1 MAHSVPHHA
10 KQASFP
16 GMCPVEEALE
26 SLAEAG
32 NEERG
37 AIFTRREVVEFILDL
52 VGYTADRPL
61 YTRRLLEPAFGD
73 GDFLLVAIERLLTV
87 WKSATTG
94 QDDPVAALSDTIRA
108 VELHSSTFT
117 ATREK
122 VLTALKANGI
132 TGKAAVTLADRWL
145 INADFLLSP
154 LPHPFHCVVGN
165 PPYVRQE
172 LIPDALLAEYRTR
185 YATVFDRADLYVPF
199 IERSLTCLESGGAL
213 GFICADRWIKNR
225 YGGPL
230 RKLVADRFHL
240 RAYVDM
246 VETPAFHAE
255 VSAYPAIMIIGNDQ
269 RGKTRVARRPAIKA
283 APLKALSQALLSP
296 DTPAPESGV
305 RELAEVAA
313 GAEPWILESF
323 DQLTLV
329 RRLEQ
334 HFPSLEEAGCTVGIG
349 VATGADHAFIGPYDT
364 LDVEPSRKLPLAM
377 TRDIVNGTVQWR
389 GLGLVNPFAE
399 EGGLVDLNA
408 YPRLKA
414 YLEERE
420 ARLSVRHVAKKV
432 PANWYRTIDR
442 IHPALARKQKL
453 LIPDIKGDAQVVYE
467 DGQLY
472 PHHNLYFITSE
483 EWDLRALQVVL
494 RSGIARLFVSV
505 YSPRLRGGYLRFQA
519 QYLRRI
525 RLPRWQDVDARLK
538 KTLIAAAQR
547 DDIAACTKAV
557 CRLYSLSKEERA
569 VLSGSGK

>member
-1 MAHSVPHHA
+1 MAQDVPHHA
-10 KQASFP
+10 KQVSFP
-16 GMCPVEEALE
+16 GMCPVEEPLE

-37 AIFTRREVVEFILDL
+37 AIFTRHEVVEFILDL

-61 YTRRLLEPAFGD
+61 HTRRLLEPAFGD
-73 GDFLLVAIERLLTV
+73 GNFLLVAIERLLTA
-87 WKSATTG
+87 WKSAAG
-94 QDDPVAALSDTIRA
+94 RDNPVDALADAIRA
-108 VELHSSTFT
+108 VELHGSTFT

-122 VLTALKANGI
+122 VLAALKANGI
-132 TGKAAVTLADRWL
+132 TGKTAATLVDHWL
-145 INADFLLSP
+145 INADFLLTP
-154 LPHPFHCVVGN
+154 LPHSFHCVVGN

-172 LIPDALLAEYRTR
+172 LIPAALLAEYRTR
-185 YATVFDRADLYVPF
+185 YTTVFDRADLYVPF
-199 IERSLTCLESGGAL
+199 IEHSLIRLESGGVL

-230 RKLVADRFHL
+230 RKLIADRFHL

-246 VETPAFHAE
+246 VETPAFHAA
-255 VSAYPAIMIIGNDQ
+255 VSAYPAIMIVGNEQ
-269 RGKTRVARRPAIKA
+269 RGRTRVARRPNIKA

-305 RELAEVAA
+305 QELAEAA
-313 GAEPWILESF
+313 TGAEPWILESF
-323 DQLTLV
+323 DQLALV

-334 HFPSLEEAGCTVGIG
+334 HFPPLEEAGCTVGIG

-364 LDVEPSRKLPLAM
+364 LDVEPSRKLPLVM
-377 TRDIVNGTVQWR
+377 TRDIVSGAVQWR
-389 GLGLVNPFAE
+389 GLGLVNPFVE
-399 EGGLVDLNA
+399 EGGLVDLHA
-408 YPRLKA
+408 YPRLKT
-414 YLEERE
+414 YLE
-420 ARLSVRHVAKKV
+420 AHKDRLAKRHIAKKRS
-432 PANWYRTIDR
+432 ANWYRTIDR
-442 IHPALARKQKL
+442 IHPALAQKQKL
-453 LIPDIKGDAQVVYE
+453 LIPDIKGEAQVVYE

-483 EWDLRALQVVL
+483 EWDLRALQAVL

-525 RLPRWQDVDARLK
+525 RLPRWQDVDTRLK

-547 DDIAACTKAV
+547 DDVEACTQAV
-557 CRLYSLSKEERA
+557 CRLYSLSKREQA
-569 VLSGSGK
+569 LLNGNGQ